1 VRSRTNITVHPDTDA
16 LIVVDLQRD
25 FCPGGA
31 LAVPEGDQIVPVVN
45 RLVRLTTWLTVATRD
60 WHPADHCSFS
70 AQGGP
75 WPAHCVADSAG
86 AVFHPGFDMSAIRHI
101 VSKATMKAIDAYSGF
116 EGTNLDSLLRSHGV
130 RRVFVCGLATDY
142 CVKATALD
150 ARRHRF
156 EAAVITDA
164 IRGVEV
170 RPGDCATALE
180 AMHLNGVAL
189 VDSHDLEPR

>member
-1 VRSRTNITVHPDTDA
+1 MDITVHPDTDA

-45 RLVRLTTWLTVATRD
+45 RLVRLSTWLTVATRD
-60 WHPADHCSFS
+60 WHPTDHCSFS

-86 AVFHPGFDMSAIRHI
+86 AAFHPGFDVSAIRHI
-101 VSKATMKAIDAYSGF
+101 VSKAAMPATDAYSGF
-116 EGTNLDSLLRSHGV
+116 EGTNLERLLRAHGI

-142 CVKATALD
+142 CVKATVLD
-150 ARRHRF
+150 ARRHQF

-164 IRGVEV
+164 ILGVEV
-170 RPGDCATALE
+170 HPGDCTAALE
-180 AMHLNGVAL
+180 AMRLSGVAL
-189 VDSHDLEPR
+189 VESTDLNPR